1 LLEADIDVERL
12 GMAAAEWREEVDE
25 AVRDDDE
32 ASAYVATLEAAD
44 DEEVPNV
51 DVEGL
56 AAEAERFLRE
66 QG

>member
-1 LLEADIDVERL
+1 
-12 GMAAAEWREEVDE
+12 MAAAEWREEVDE